1 MKVKVIVIDAD
12 HTLHE
17 FDKKKKERAYRE
29 FYKYLSKKLNIQ
41 QEIIGKFF
49 LETVGEIKES
59 KNPKERK
66 REYSLKKTL
75 DKLGLEYSEEIIINS
90 LKIFWNELLNSII
103 VKEGVIEFLEKYK
116 DSYTIGIFTDEF
128 KEIVEKKLEKVFG
141 KWKKYFK
148 FLITPE
154 ITNEMKPSEKY
165 YDKILEITNVKE
177 KEVAVFGNSWEKDLR
192 IAKDKGIFTVLIS
205 NKKKGFPDIFVKD
218 FKELDEKKIF

>member
-1 MKVKVIVIDAD
+1 DNEADYLYKVGYKDA
-12 HTLHE
+12 TW
-17 FDKKKKERAYRE
+17 
-29 FYKYLSKKLNIQ
+29 ITM
-41 QEIIGKFF
+41 
-49 LETVGEIKES
+49 LENRI
-59 KNPKERK
+59 R
-66 REYSLKKTL
+66 
-75 DKLGLEYSEEIIINS
+75 LGR
-90 LKIFWNELLNSII
+90 ELLNEKGSIFVRCDYNGNHYVRFLLNQIFGEENFRNEII